1 MLQYGKGGMFMDIS
15 MDMANLQ
22 SVKQALGMAN
32 MRRAM
37 NQDAQS
43 VATLMQSMQ
52 ETSAK
57 TMELSVTPHLG
68 KNIDISI

>member
-15 MDMANLQ
+15 MDMIDLQ

-32 MRRAM
+32 LRRAM

-43 VATLMQSMQ
+43 VAALMQSMQ

-57 TMELSVTPHLG
+57 AMELSVTPHLG
-68 KNIDISI
+68 SNFDVSI